1 LARWK
6 FFRLIRGFNI
16 NVKSADILRI
26 FSVAISDHKKKK
38 KVIPEDIEKVEKKF
52 KKGNK
57 YMKISFPL
65 MGFNVSGGIR
75 IIINIA
81 NGLNRKGYSVCIIV
95 PDYASVSP
103 FELEDSIEKKIIS
116 TKGKGIWRKLFY
128 YLILCFVSTQGCDVA
143 FATGYKTPYCLFLSK
158 LIHVSSVRL
167 FYMVQ
172 GYEPLSHVQHSVKNK
187 FIKNIFYIIAKF
199 SFKVPMKKITVS
211 SWIKDQ
217 IGDNSIKVINNG
229 VDLNV
234 FLPNKKNNDKTNRF
248 VIGTVGRSAK
258 YKGYDIFLK
267 AISSINDKEIEV
279 LVLSQDDLKLPNK
292 IKGRII
298 KPNNDTQVVDFYH
311 QCDIFVLSSFIEG
324 FPLPPLEAMAC
335 GVPVV
340 TTDCGGIRDFV
351 NNSNSIIVPTGDV
364 HSIASAVIM
373 LKKDKNFREGL
384 RERGLETAKKYSL
397 EIMIER
403 YCQYLNKAFEHE

>member
-1 LARWK
+1 
-6 FFRLIRGFNI
+6 
-16 NVKSADILRI
+16 
-26 FSVAISDHKKKK
+26 
-38 KVIPEDIEKVEKKF
+38 
-52 KKGNK
+52 
-57 YMKISFPL
+57 MKISFPL
-65 MGFNVSGGIR
+65 VGFNVSGGIR

-81 NGLNRKGYSVCIIV
+81 NGLARKGYSICIIV
-95 PDYASVSP
+95 PDYAPVSP
-103 FELEDSIEKKIIS
+103 FELEDSVEIKVIS

-128 YLILCFVSTQGCDVA
+128 YLILCFVSTQSSDVV
-143 FATGYKTPYCLFLSK
+143 FATGCKTSYCLFLSK

-167 FYMVQ
+167 FSLIQ
-172 GYEPLSHVQHSVKNK
+172 GYEPLSHVQHLVKNK

-199 SFKVPMKKITVS
+199 SYKVPMKKIAVS

-248 VIGTVGRSAK
+248 VIGTIGRLAK

-267 AISSINDKEIEV
+267 AISSINSKDIE
-279 LVLSQDDLKLPNK
+279 LIVLSQEDLKLPNK
-292 IKGRII
+292 IKARII

-311 QCDIFVLSSFIEG
+311 QCDIFVFTSFVEG
-324 FPLPPLEAMAC
+324 FGMPPLEAMAC
-335 GVPVV
+335 GVPVI

-364 HSIASAVIM
+364 HSIANAVTM
-373 LKKDKNFREGL
+373 LKKDKNL
-384 RERGLETAKKYSL
+384 RESLGQQGLKTVKKFSL
-397 EIMIER
+397 EIMIEQ
-403 YCQYLNKAFEHE
+403 YCQVLEQN